1 MGKDSLNNEVFNKLH
16 HISIVVRDAEKAQKY
31 YESIGIG
38 PWVDYPPMQ
47 EYVKIDVPDEN
58 GFYNLKIKCVQI
70 GPVQLQLVE
79 PGEGDSLYKDHLENK
94 GEGVFHIGFEVN
106 DISTTDTEIEAMGLN
121 VLSSGRREN
130 GRSVRRGDR
139 RARIS
144 YWRPRAKRSHHPVG
158 TSRD

>member
-1 MGKDSLNNEVFNKLH
+1 MDKDELKNEVFNKLH

-38 PWVDYPPMQ
+38 PWVEYPPMK
-47 EYVKIDVPDEN
+47 EYVNINVPDED

-70 GPVQLQLVE
+70 GPIQLQLVE
-79 PGEGDSLYKDHLENK
+79 PGQGDSLYRDHLEEK

-106 DISTTDTEIEAMGLN
+106 DIGTIDSRIEAMGLN

-130 GRSVRRGDR
+130 GSGFSYLDTASDAGVVLLVRQ
-139 RARIS
+139 S
-144 YWRPRAKRSHHPVG
+144 PPENS
-158 TSRD
+158 S

>member
-1 MGKDSLNNEVFNKLH
+1 MDISELKSAVFNKLH
-16 HISIVVRDAEKAQKY
+16 HISIVVRDAEKTQKY

-38 PWVDYPPMQ
+38 PWVDYPPMK
-47 EYVKIDVPDEN
+47 EYVKINVPDEN

-79 PGEGDSLYKDHLENK
+79 PGEGDSLYKDHLQEK

-106 DISTTDTEIEAMGLN
+106 DIGATDAKIEAIGLN

-130 GRSVRRGDR
+130 GSGFSYLDTASEAGMVLLVRQSPPEGK
-139 RARIS
+139 S
-144 YWRPRAKRSHHPVG
+144 
-158 TSRD
+158 